1 MADDKTNDLFMYMT
15 DNTGTGKSS
24 ELDGESSLQVSPK
37 DDYMT
42 EFTSSTYTVYANF
55 FDVTQ
60 FDFNLELSEADSN
73 KSSGGGG
80 MEFSDWYQQKDPV
93 TKFASRS
100 SLIKYDIKKISGTI
114 GKVVDS
120 VSPLFF
126 QNCCLKLP
134 FKKAILVKRAFVGGT
149 MGGRGFGLS
158 ASIGSGGASLS
169 IGVGSSSGDSQAMA
183 YLRIEMED
191 VLISQV
197 SWDDGDVVSE
207 KLTFSCKSIIIK
219 YKRQKDDG
227 TLFGGTE
234 LFNWKYNT
242 GSGR

>member
-1 MADDKTNDLFMYMT
+1 
-15 DNTGTGKSS
+15 
-24 ELDGESSLQVSPK
+24 
-37 DDYMT
+37 
-42 EFTSSTYTVYANF
+42 
-55 FDVTQ
+55 VTQ

-93 TKFASRS
+93 TKFASPG
-100 SLIKYDIKKISGTI
+100 SLIKYDIKKISGSI
-114 GKVVDS
+114 SKVVDS

-149 MGGRGFGLS
+149 TGGGGGFGFS

-169 IGVGSSSGDSQAMA
+169 IGGGGSSGDSQAMA

-197 SWDDGDVVSE
+197 EWDDGDVVSE
-207 KLTFSCKSIIIK
+207 KLRFSCKSMIIK
-219 YKRQKDDG
+219 YKQQKDDG
-227 TLFGGTE
+227 TLAAGTE
-234 LFNWKYNT
+234 LFNWKWNK
-242 GSGR
+242 GSDQSSSP